1 MGKSNELTQT
11 HIKKAK
17 HNNNDKK
24 GKNTESRTKE
34 GIKGKS
40 TSI

>member
-11 HIKKAK
+11 HRKKAK

-24 GKNTESRTKE
+24 ERTQK
-34 GIKGKS
+34 
-40 TSI
+40 T